1 MTEKKDYNKSN
12 VSFCESLV
20 SCTSTLI
27 SIPLSIFF
35 ISFCFERFSRGCL
48 EGVEWTETTS
58 KQFSSQKWSF
68 FFGVLFCFDFKL
80 NDGGSFEFWSEKFNF
95 WFGWHKVDFFS
106 KLGWWLGFGWSKI
119 DSWQKVWSHGL
130 KFDLL
135 CFCFSI
141 WDSWSVSSS
150 KISVLH
156 WWLGWF
162 SQNL

>member
-1 MTEKKDYNKSN
+1 MWIIGFMYIDFNFN
-12 VSFCESLV
+12 
-20 SCTSTLI
+20 STVNIFYFILFWKI
-27 SIPLSIFF
+27 FSGLSGRCRMDRNNFKAIFVTKVK
-35 ISFCFERFSRGCL
+35 L
-48 EGVEWTETTS
+48 
-58 KQFSSQKWSF
+58 
-68 FFGVLFCFDFKL
+68 LFWFDFKL
-80 NDGGSFEFWSEKFNF
+80 NEGGSFEFWSEKFNF

-150 KISVLH
+150 KISVLQ